1 MSYRFNIEKQQL
13 GDLIILLMFDKMFD
27 EEFMN
32 NNEKFNELFDEL
44 KGLGLKGKLFDKYFS
59 IDPQI
64 RSKYKIFRKEFD
76 NENSQVSV
84 RMLPNETN
92 ESLDIYEEII
102 YECIKRITGKDEP
115 NPERVKLFT
124 EQVINDIL
132 EE

>member
-64 RSKYKIFRKEFD
+64 RSKYKIFRREFD

-84 RMLPNETN
+84 RMMPNETN

-115 NPERVKLFT
+115 NPEKVKLFT

>member
-64 RSKYKIFRKEFD
+64 RSKYKIFRREFD

-115 NPERVKLFT
+115 NPEKVKLFT